1 MVIRMPDKYR
11 RYRNGGGVMSLSE
24 RADKQV
30 SRDMDRGDPDGG
42 IVGLQGNGEQT
53 SAFQRNADEVNQRM
67 AEARARGDGPE
78 IPITQKMINFFNRMR
93 ELRKEQ
99 AQELEGILAANPD
112 RHLWPQYET
121 PDRGMPYSGTAD
133 MSLLKALPKEI
144 GREGPFSLRKFI
156 QARKERRGR
165 LGSDRPMT
173 LEGWRGKDWDTRPE
187 HDSRWYR
194 NVVHDSITG
203 LGDIRRASGGIVG
216 FQEGGEV
223 DPRKYPSSSLHMQG
237 QYDPYS
243 YAGQGYQ
250 MPADYAAPQS
260 YGGYGMP
267 AQFQQRQEHLSPE
280 VAQQYA
286 DLTKGIMR
294 AGTRGYEDVRYK
306 GPQLAGF
313 TGMEAAAQAG
323 AGAYG
328 RGAGPR
334 GTLQSAATISEAA
347 TGIGSLVPRQQTM
360 ATDYDTMG
368 TGAKALADKSAIAQ
382 RGYGTTAD
390 TATTT
395 SLKLQREKGLEDY
408 ATESATDQRALGT
421 KLGAPSLQKSAD
433 LSKYMSQ
440 YTAGVTD
447 PQLQQ
452 LMEFQRM
459 QGQELGSEAA
469 QAGAFGGLRQ
479 GVQAA
484 TQAQDVSQQ
493 AADIIGKGQQEAF
506 QSAQQAFQ
514 ADRAAEQ
521 EGQRAELAAE
531 RGALAAETG
540 QQATQLSAEQRA
552 HQQRMSQEQFGAGQ
566 EAAAHQAAIGGYGT
580 QAEMMRGQRAAM
592 GDEMGAYKGI
602 ASIGGQQM
610 NLGQQQQAEQM
621 ARFDMMNRYGGQQRQ
636 IQQAALD
643 MAKAEHQQAM
653 QYPERQ
659 IGWMNRQLGALPY
672 QNIVSDSGYAPQVG
686 PLGTTLGAV
695 TGGMEAAEDWR
706 SKQPDPA
713 QPGPLGNL
721 PEWGVP
727 KREGLPTPSLGPV
740 NVSAPPPGSMTDNAF
755 RQAGADLLGWGVPK
769 RELGATGAA
778 WPQSTP
784 PIMGN
789 MPGGGGTTWSPS
801 SGGEGGFR
809 AGGYLRQGR
818 GGGYLRQ
825 APGIIG
831 VGRGMGR

>member
-1 MVIRMPDKYR
+1 
-11 RYRNGGGVMSLSE
+11 
-24 RADKQV
+24 
-30 SRDMDRGDPDGG
+30 
-42 IVGLQGNGEQT
+42 
-53 SAFQRNADEVNQRM
+53 
-67 AEARARGDGPE
+67 
-78 IPITQKMINFFNRMR
+78 
-93 ELRKEQ
+93 
-99 AQELEGILAANPD
+99 
-112 RHLWPQYET
+112 
-121 PDRGMPYSGTAD
+121 
-133 MSLLKALPKEI
+133 
-144 GREGPFSLRKFI
+144 
-156 QARKERRGR
+156 
-165 LGSDRPMT
+165 
-173 LEGWRGKDWDTRPE
+173 
-187 HDSRWYR
+187 
-194 NVVHDSITG
+194 
-203 LGDIRRASGGIVG
+203 
-216 FQEGGEV
+216 
-223 DPRKYPSSSLHMQG
+223 MQG

-267 AQFQQRQEHLSPE
+267 AQFQQRQEYLSPE

-540 QQATQLSAEQRA
+540 QQATQLSAEQGA

-592 GDEMGAYKGI
+592 GDEMGAYRGI
-602 ASIGGQQM
+602 AGIGGQQM

-706 SKQPDPA
+706 SNQPNPA
-713 QPGPLGNL
+713 QPGGPLPARPPALTL
-721 PEWGVP
+721 PPGVQAGAPLPGWRGGVP

-740 NVSAPPPGSMTDNAF
+740 NVSAPPPGSMTDNAS
-755 RQAGADLLGWGVPK
+755 RQARADLNKTAYGWGVPK
-769 RELGATGAA
+769 RELGATGAV

-789 MPGGGGTTWSPS
+789 MLGGGGTTWSPS

-809 AGGYLRQGR
+809 GGGYLRQVR